1 MNKVLAMVS
10 SALVVAGCAT
20 QVPQSLPSRMLPP
33 SFTGTSPEGQQ
44 TWPDAAWFS
53 GFGDA
58 RLTAL
63 VVKAQ
68 ADNRDIAVAAARIL
82 EAQAQSHIQRAALL
96 PQVGAQVNHL
106 NDSCRGQSCTNFDT
120 ANAYTVSFNASYE
133 LDVWGLARD
142 NLRAANETLKSAH
155 FAQQSVALTVTAN
168 VVDQYLNVLA
178 LRDRIAIATE
188 YIAAINSILDV
199 IKLRVTAGADSH
211 LDLAREQAQFE
222 DVQAQLI
229 RLETTEKQ
237 TLFSLAVLL
246 GEPPEGF
253 DVEAQNLQGILAP
266 TVRAGLPS
274 DLLLRR
280 PDIAQ
285 AEANLASAHANLDAA
300 RAAFLPSISLTG
312 QGGFISTTLSTL
324 LRASNFGTSYGVN
337 LLQTL
342 FDGGTLVGRRRL
354 ADATQAQLVAS
365 SQSAVLN
372 AYADVE
378 AALVEV
384 ANSRL
389 AEEHL
394 QREIAA
400 AREAFQ
406 ISQLQYRQ
414 GVTDLLNVLQAQQT
428 LFSAQDQLAQAAL
441 ASRQA
446 SVHLFEALGGGW
458 QESPADRTQFT
469 PVSSTP

>member
-1 MNKVLAMVS
+1 
-10 SALVVAGCAT
+10 
-20 QVPQSLPSRMLPP
+20 
-33 SFTGTSPEGQQ
+33 
-44 TWPDAAWFS
+44 
-53 GFGDA
+53 
-58 RLTAL
+58 
-63 VVKAQ
+63 
-68 ADNRDIAVAAARIL
+68 
-82 EAQAQSHIQRAALL
+82 
-96 PQVGAQVNHL
+96 
-106 NDSCRGQSCTNFDT
+106 
-120 ANAYTVSFNASYE
+120 VSFNASYE

-142 NLRAANETLKSAH
+142 NLHAANETLKSAR
-155 FAQQSVALTVTAN
+155 FAQQSTALAVTAN
-168 VVDQYLNVLA
+168 VVDQYLSVLT
-178 LRDRIAIATE
+178 LRDRIAIANE
-188 YIAAINSILDV
+188 YIAAISSILDV
-199 IKLRVTAGADSH
+199 IKLRVTAGVDSH

-222 DVQAQLI
+222 DVQAQLT
-229 RLETTEKQ
+229 RLETSEKQ

-246 GEPPEGF
+246 GEPSEGF
-253 DVEAQNLQGILAP
+253 DVKARNLRGILAP
-266 TVRAGLPS
+266 AVRAGLPS

-285 AEANLASAHANLDAA
+285 AEANLASAHANVDAA

-354 ADATQAQLVAS
+354 ADATQAELVAGY
-365 SQSAVLN
+365 QSAVLN

-378 AALVEV
+378 AALIEV
-384 ANSRL
+384 ANSRR

-394 QREIAA
+394 QREIEAA
-400 AREAFQ
+400 HEAFQ

-428 LFSAQDQLAQAAL
+428 LFSAQDQLSQAAL

-446 SVHLFEALGGGW
+446 CVHLFEALGGGW

-469 PVSSTP
+469 Q